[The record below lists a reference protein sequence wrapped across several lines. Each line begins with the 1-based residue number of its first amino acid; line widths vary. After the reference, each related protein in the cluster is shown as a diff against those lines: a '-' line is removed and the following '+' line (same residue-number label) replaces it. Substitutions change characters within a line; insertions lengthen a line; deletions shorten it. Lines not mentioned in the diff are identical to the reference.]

1 MESPFNRLLL
11 KGVSVLK
18 KAAPMLAI
26 LLVVAWALWAQQA
39 PAPPKP
45 AAPAEFKIPPEDSA
59 KVNSVKPNSDSLA
72 KGKKTYA
79 MDCALCH
86 GNSGDGKGDL
96 ATDIKGVVDLTN
108 ADAMKNRSDGDL
120 LYIIKKGKGD
130 MPPEA
135 AERIKGE
142 EGWNLVNYVRSLA
155 KK

>member
-1 MESPFNRLLL
+1 M
-11 KGVSVLK
+11 K
-18 KAAPMLAI
+18 KAAPILAI

-39 PAPPKP
+39 PTPPPK
-45 AAPAEFKIPPEDSA
+45 AAPPAEFKIPPEDA
-59 KVNSVKPNSDSLA
+59 GKVNPVKPNAESVA
-72 KGKKTYA
+72 KGKKTYV

-86 GNSGDGKGDL
+86 GNNGDGKGDL
-96 ATDIKGVVDLTN
+96 ASDIKGVIDLTN
-108 ADAMKNRSDGDL
+108 ADTLKTRSDGDL

-135 AERIKGE
+135 ADRIKGE